1 MKEEITVNEDMLR
14 LISELNIDDKK
25 EKPLIS
31 SKRPFGN
38 SDYYRDVLRITGN
51 FEKYTNQYGEISKEG
66 KNYVETILE
75 DVSVVLDILVQ
86 TQKLETGHYQKEK
99 GEWNKV
105 E

>member
-14 LISELNIDDKK
+14 LVSELNFDHKK

-38 SDYYRDVLRITGN
+38 SDYYKDVLRITGN
-51 FEKYTNQYGEISKEG
+51 FEKYTNQYEEISKEG
-66 KNYVETILE
+66 QNYVETILE
-75 DVSVVLDILVQ
+75 DVSVVLEILVQ
-86 TQKLETGHYQKEK
+86 TQKLETGHYQKENGK
-99 GEWNKV
+99 WNKV